1 MSTVDNCPE
10 RPVAD
15 FASRARDAL
24 AEQGISMRQAARAL
38 NYDVAYLS
46 RVLKGKQR
54 PSENL
59 RRGLDG
65 LTGAEGAL
73 LAAEVAVAA
82 DAGDGPGDDL
92 EAVELA
98 RRVRASDVGAETLER
113 LESAFDQ
120 FAVRYQTGSPP
131 ALLRDVRQ
139 HLGYVTMLLDDR
151 KTLSE
156 HRRLIVL
163 GGWLSLLAAT
173 LHVDLRQP
181 RAAAARLTT
190 AASLAQ
196 HAEHHE
202 IHAWT
207 YETEAWRAL
216 TTGDY
221 PRAVELSRAAQ
232 HVAPRGGSA
241 ELQATAQEGRA
252 RARLGQRREAYAAIE
267 RVQRLATTMVLR
279 ARPEHHYQYDPA
291 KATSYTATTLAWM
304 GDPAAEQPARE
315 VIAQFPLG
323 ADAASWPR
331 RAVSAHIDLA
341 LTLLSC
347 DRLDEACDAARRAIA
362 SGRLLPANHWRALE
376 IVRVVEGRGLPEAV
390 ELREAYE
397 ELRPWS
403 GGE

>member
-1 MSTVDNCPE
+1 
-10 RPVAD
+10 
-15 FASRARDAL
+15 
-24 AEQGISMRQAARAL
+24 MRQAARAL

-46 RVLKGKQR
+46 RVLKGKRR

-59 RRGLDG
+59 RRGLDR
-65 LTGAEGAL
+65 LTGADGAL
-73 LAAEVAVAA
+73 PAASITGSAA
-82 DAGDGPGDDL
+82 AGADEETGDDL

-98 RRVRASDVGAETLER
+98 RRVRAGDVGAETLER
-113 LESAFDQ
+113 LEGAFDEL
-120 FAVRYQTGSPP
+120 AVRYQTAPLP
-131 ALLRDVRQ
+131 ELLCDVRR
-139 HLGYVTMLLDDR
+139 HLSYVTKLLDDR

-173 LHVDLRQP
+173 LHVDLRQS
-181 RAAAARLTT
+181 RAAAERLTT

-221 PRAVELSRAAQ
+221 PRAVELSQAAQ
-232 HVAPRGGSA
+232 YVAPRGGSA

-252 RARLGQRREAYAAIE
+252 RARLGQRREAYDAIE

-279 ARPEHHYQYDPA
+279 AQPEHHYQYDPA

-304 GDPAAEQPARE
+304 GDPAAERPARE
-315 VIAQFPLG
+315 VIARFRLG
-323 ADAASWPR
+323 GDATSWPR

-347 DRLDEACDAARRAIA
+347 DRLDEACDVARRAIA

-376 IVRVVEGRGLPEAV
+376 IVRAVEGRGLREAV

-397 ELRPWS
+397 ELRPRS
-403 GGE
+403 GGG

>member
-1 MSTVDNCPE
+1 MT
-10 RPVAD
+10 D

-24 AEQGISMRQAARAL
+24 ADQGISMRQAARAL
-38 NYDVAYLS
+38 NYDVSYLS

-59 RRGLDG
+59 RRGLDR

-73 LAAEVAVAA
+73 LAANAEVAVAA
-82 DAGDGPGDDL
+82 AAAAAAAAGDGAGDDL

-98 RRVRASDVGAETLER
+98 RRVRASDVGAETLDR

-120 FAVRYQTGSPP
+120 FAVRYQTASPP
-131 ALLRDVRQ
+131 ELLRDVRQ
-139 HLGYVTMLLDDR
+139 HLGYVTKLLDDR

-173 LHVDLRQP
+173 LHVDLRQS

-232 HVAPRGGSA
+232 YVAPRGGSA

-267 RVQRLATTMVLR
+267 RVQHLATTMVLR
-279 ARPEHHYQYDPA
+279 AQPEHHYQYDPA

-304 GDPAAEQPARE
+304 GDAAAEQPARE
-315 VIAQFPLG
+315 VIAQFDLG
-323 ADAASWPR
+323 GDATSWPR

-397 ELRPWS
+397 ELKPW
-403 GGE
+403 GGGG

>member
-1 MSTVDNCPE
+1 MT
-10 RPVAD
+10 D
-15 FASRARDAL
+15 FATRARDAL
-24 AEQGISMRQAARAL
+24 ADQGISMRQAARTL

-59 RRGLDG
+59 RRGLDR
-65 LTGAEGAL
+65 LTGAGGAL
-73 LAAEVAVAA
+73 LAASITGPAA
-82 DAGDGPGDDL
+82 AGDAGAESGDDL

-98 RRVRASDVGAETLER
+98 RRVRASDVGAETLDR
-113 LESAFDQ
+113 LEGAFDEL
-120 FAVRYQTGSPP
+120 AVRYQTAPP
-131 ALLRDVRQ
+131 PELLSDVRR
-139 HLGYVTMLLDDR
+139 HLSYVTKLLDDR

-173 LHVDLRQP
+173 LHVDLRQS

-196 HAEHHE
+196 HAEHPE

-221 PRAVELSRAAQ
+221 PRAVELSQAAQ
-232 HVAPRGGSA
+232 YVAPRGGSA

-252 RARLGQRREAYAAIE
+252 RARLGQRREAYDAIE

-279 ARPEHHYQYDPA
+279 ARAEHHYQYDPA

-315 VIAQFPLG
+315 VIAQFHLG
-323 ADAASWPR
+323 GDATSWPR

-347 DRLDEACDAARRAIA
+347 DRLDEACDVARRAIA

-376 IVRVVEGRGLPEAV
+376 IVRAVEGRGLPEAA

-397 ELRPWS
+397 ELRP
-403 GGE
+403 GVGEK